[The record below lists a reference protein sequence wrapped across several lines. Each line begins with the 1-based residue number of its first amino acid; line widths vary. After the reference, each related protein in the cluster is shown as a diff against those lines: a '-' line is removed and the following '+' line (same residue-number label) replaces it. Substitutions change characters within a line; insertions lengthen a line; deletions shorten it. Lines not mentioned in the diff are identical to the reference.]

1 MWALRSGQGR
11 KDAGVP
17 ALPSVHLYLTGFR
30 GNQKSQVCDFVSFQ
44 SNCFHSVNSMFSDSE
59 CHLVVTT

>member
-1 MWALRSGQGR
+1 MFNRFTLESL

-17 ALPSVHLYLTGFR
+17 ALPSVLTYLTGFR

-44 SNCFHSVNSMFSDSE
+44 SNCFHSVNSLFIEIE